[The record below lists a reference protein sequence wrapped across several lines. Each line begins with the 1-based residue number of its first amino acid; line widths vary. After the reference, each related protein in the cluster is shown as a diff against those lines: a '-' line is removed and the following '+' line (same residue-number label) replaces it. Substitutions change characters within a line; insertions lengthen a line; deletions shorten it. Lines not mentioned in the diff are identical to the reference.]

1 MSEAPSASL
10 WAQWIVAALLI
21 LSGLLALLAGWGI
34 TRLRDY
40 LQRMHPT
47 ALVTTGS
54 VWCSTLAVVVYF
66 SALHD
71 RISLRTWLIIIM
83 MSITVPITTL
93 ILARTDL
100 FRRRQRSDP
109 NMPTPLGLRPNNPSE
124 NSVPPET
131 E

>member
-1 MSEAPSASL
+1 MSASVLPL
-10 WAQWIVAALLI
+10 WAEITIAALVLCGAAI
-21 LSGLLALLAGWGI
+21 ALLGSVGLL
-34 TRLRDY
+34 RLPSFFERVHAPAMIAT
-40 LQRMHPT
+40 LGCWCIMH
-47 ALVTTGS
+47 G
-54 VWCSTLAVVVYF
+54 AVLYF
-66 SALHD
+66 SVRGGGVAVHL
-71 RISLRTWLIIIM
+71 LLIAVFIA
-83 MSITVPITTL
+83 ITVPITTL